1 MSSSSADER
10 VIRPSLAK
18 NPKLTQGQKEFLK
31 NFVSANQDTFD
42 RIMKE
47 LETYAPTKWVDVY
60 MKMNQMVI
68 PKESNLN
75 VNIGLNRDF
84 QELVNMG
91 RMSAR
96 RITSKNAGE
105 LERIDTFEEV
115 NEVPKFRDTIPGYDR
130 HRSLPEDD
138 VEIIDG
144 DNYTSK

>member
-1 MSSSSADER
+1 MNGKSTDES
-10 VIRPSLAK
+10 VIRPSLARK
-18 NPKLTQGQKEFLK
+18 PKLTKGQKEFLK
-31 NFVSANQDTFD
+31 DFVNEEQDTFE

-91 RMSAR
+91 RMSSR
-96 RITSKNAGE
+96 RITSANAGE
-105 LERIDTFEEV
+105 LEKLDTFEEITD
-115 NEVPKFRDTIPGYDR
+115 VPQFRDKIPGHDY
-130 HRSLPEDD
+130 SKKLPEDNVD
-138 VEIIDG
+138 VLDEDT
-144 DNYTSK
+144 YV